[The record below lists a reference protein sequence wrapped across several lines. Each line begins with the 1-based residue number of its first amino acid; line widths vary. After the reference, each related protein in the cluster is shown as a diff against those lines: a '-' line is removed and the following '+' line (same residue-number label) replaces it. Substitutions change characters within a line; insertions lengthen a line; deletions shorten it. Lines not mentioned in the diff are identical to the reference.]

1 MDSIISIKVK
11 KTNAYFYFKKS
22 NYNRMMD
29 SIKKLKWR
37 YAVKKFDSTKFLSDL
52 KIEILKEAFNLTAT
66 SYGLQP
72 IKLVIVNDKEIQ
84 DNLVKCSFGQ
94 QQIIQASHILIF
106 CIENQINEK
115 YIRDY
120 FNLIKKIRNTSDEI
134 LQPFQ
139 EALITTFSK
148 KDANEIRIWAINQA
162 YLAMGNLLTVCAMEE
177 IDACPMEGFLADGYD
192 DILNLKDKNLTSV
205 LVMPVGYRAEDDIF
219 SNFDKVRKS
228 INDSIIQ
235 L

>member
-1 MDSIISIKVK
+1 MIDSIE
-11 KTNAYFYFKKS
+11 
-22 NYNRMMD
+22 
-29 SIKKLKWR
+29 KLRWR

-72 IKLVIVNDKEIQ
+72 IKLVIINNKEIQ
-84 DNLVKCSFGQ
+84 NDLVKCSYGQ
-94 QQIIQASHILIF
+94 QQIAQASHILVF
-106 CIENQINEK
+106 CIENQIDEK
-115 YIRDY
+115 YIIDY
-120 FNLIKKIRNTSDEI
+120 FNLIKKIRNTSHEI

-148 KDANEIRIWAINQA
+148 KNTEEIRIWAINQA
-162 YLAMGNLLTVCAMEE
+162 YLAMGNLLTVCAIEE
-177 IDACPMEGFLADGYD
+177 IDACPMEGFIADAYD
-192 DILNLKDKNLTSV
+192 DILNLKNKNLTSILV
-205 LVMPVGYRAEDDIF
+205 LPVGYRAEDDIF

-228 INDSIIQ
+228 IDDSIIQ